1 MRTVSQVIG
10 FLLVALAFAEGR
22 LLHADEIKVVA
33 SIKPVHSLVAGVM
46 AGVGA
51 PALLVNGARSPHDY
65 SMRPSDART
74 LQEADVV
81 FWVGADLE
89 TFLVKPTAAL
99 SSGARVVA
107 LSKSEGVGLLPT
119 REGGLWEE
127 AAYEPGEQQ
136 GQAGAEHAEH
146 GQFDM
151 HLWLDPAN
159 AQAMVGAIVTALRAA
174 DPDNALIYRDNGER
188 LRARLAEL
196 EKVLA
201 ERLGRVGH
209 RPFVVFHDAYRY
221 LESRYHLNALGAIT
235 VDPRRRPGAHRLAQ
249 IQQQLEEL
257 DAACVFF
264 EPQFEPALV
273 DTVIEGT
280 SARKAVLDPLGA
292 DLDPGADHYFRLM
305 DGLAAALVGCLRAAP
320 PG

>member
-1 MRTVSQVIG
+1 MQ
-10 FLLVALAFAEGR
+10 
-22 LLHADEIKVVA
+22 D
-33 SIKPVHSLVAGVM
+33 
-46 AGVGA
+46 VGA
-51 PALLVNGARSPHDY
+51 PALLVKGARSPHDY

-89 TFLVKPTAAL
+89 TFLVKPTTAL
-99 SSGARVVA
+99 SSGARAVA
-107 LSKSEGVGLLPT
+107 LSQGEGVGLLPT

-127 AAYEPGEQQ
+127 AAGDHEEPLGE
-136 GQAGAEHAEH
+136 AGAEHAQHGQEEPAGPQDEAAEPEH

-151 HLWLDPAN
+151 HIWLDPRN

-174 DPDNALIYRDNGER
+174 DADNAHTYESNGQR
-188 LRARLAEL
+188 LRTRLAEL
-196 EKVLA
+196 EKTLA
-201 ERLGRVGH
+201 ERLGRVAH
-209 RPFVVFHDAYRY
+209 RPFVVFHDAYQY

-249 IQQQLEEL
+249 MQQQLEEL

-264 EPQFEPALV
+264 EPQFEPVLV

-280 SARKAVLDPLGA
+280 SAKKGVLDPLGA
-292 DLDPGADHYFRLM
+292 DLDPGMDHYFRLM
-305 DGLAAALVGCLRAAP
+305 EGLAAALVGCVAVHSCETPRLRTHAAA
-320 PG
+320 GSGATCAALMAAGVW